1 MPVTDMPMRAAF
13 LLQEQSAELGWNH
26 EYNTRPLTGTGVFAF
41 LPLCR
46 ASGGAL
52 DD

>member
-26 EYNTRPLTGTGVFAF
+26 EYNTRPLTGTGVFCVPAVM
-41 LPLCR
+41 LGIGR
-46 ASGGAL
+46 RIR
-52 DD
+52 